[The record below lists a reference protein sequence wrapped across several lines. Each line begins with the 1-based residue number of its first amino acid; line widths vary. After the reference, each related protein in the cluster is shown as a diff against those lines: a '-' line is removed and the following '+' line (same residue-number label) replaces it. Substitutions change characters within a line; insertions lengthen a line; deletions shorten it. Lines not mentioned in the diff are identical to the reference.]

1 MFRLDVRDEC
11 ECLAQVCHV
20 GAELPLEPALAWR
33 DHVLELVLG
42 GVNVPDKLGRA
53 CGLDRAIDLLA
64 SSGQDESAAVGPVP
78 AVEPFEPLPRG
89 HGLVDA
95 ARATIARAGPS
106 DGFLDG
112 ANRLTLI
119 ESSQSLLNRSSSG
132 GSYR

>member
-1 MFRLDVRDEC
+1 MSASVLPKYAMSGPSFLSSRHSR
-11 ECLAQVCHV
+11 
-20 GAELPLEPALAWR
+20 GAT
-33 DHVLELVLG
+33 HVLELVLG